1 MDRRIVKAA
10 ITLAAVLFSL
20 PAKAAPAAA
29 PAEGQIPDPVSMRLP
44 GAAKPGTDPLQL
56 LQNGQ
61 VQKDLGLS
69 ASQVDRLRQLN
80 DQTRA
85 RVRSAARTRGGPGA
99 APSVGAVRGYE
110 AQQQQAQQDARQK
123 VAEILQPQQLQQFR
137 MIVES
142 QPGADPMELLQSEQV
157 GSALGLSQDQAGQL
171 RQLAEQLR
179 AGAGGRTRGASPG
192 SQELA
197 AQRTRLDQQ
206 VREAR
211 QQVAEIL
218 TAQQL
223 QRLKQIV
230 VQLDVAALAD
240 PALATPLGLTP
251 AQQRQLATS
260 QAEGL
265 EAIGTNFKA
274 VRTRSGDPLAQCAG
288 VTANRTSLDPL
299 LQQSRQRT
307 RGVLTAE
314 QLATLQQL
322 EGTPIRL
329 APPPCAP

>member
-1 MDRRIVKAA
+1 MDRRLIKAA

-56 LQNGQ
+56 MQNGQ

-69 ASQVDRLRQLN
+69 ASQVERLRQLN

-85 RVRSAARTRGGPGA
+85 LVRSVARTRGGGAGA

-123 VAEILQPQQLQQFR
+123 VAEILQPNQLQQFR

-142 QPGADPMELLQSEQV
+142 QPGADPMELLQSDQV
-157 GSALGLSQDQAGQL
+157 RSALGLSQDQAGQL
-171 RQLAEQLR
+171 RQLAGQLR
-179 AGAGGRTRGASPG
+179 AGGRTRGTSPG

-211 QQVAEIL
+211 QQVADIL

-223 QRLKQIV
+223 QRLKQIL
-230 VQLDVAALAD
+230 VQVDVAALAD
-240 PALATPLGLTP
+240 PALVSTLGLTP
-251 AQQRQLATS
+251 VQQRQLATS

-265 EAIGTNFKA
+265 EAIGTSFKP

-288 VTANRTSLDPL
+288 VKTNRTSLDPL
-299 LQQSRQRT
+299 LHQSRQRT

-314 QLATLQQL
+314 QLATLKQL
-322 EGTPIRL
+322 EGEPIRL
-329 APPPCAP
+329 DPPACAP

>member
-1 MDRRIVKAA
+1 MDRPIIKSA
-10 ITLAAVLFSL
+10 LALAVVLASL
-20 PAKAAPAAA
+20 PAQAAPAQA

-56 LQNGQ
+56 MQNGQ

-69 ASQVDRLRQLN
+69 ASQVERLRQLN
-80 DQTRA
+80 DQSRA
-85 RVRSAARTRGGPGA
+85 QVRSVARTRGGPGA

-123 VAEILQPQQLQQFR
+123 VAEILQPSQLQQFR

-142 QPGADPMELLQSEQV
+142 QPGADPFELLQSDQV
-157 GSALGLSQDQAGQL
+157 RSALGLSQDQAGQL

-223 QRLKQIV
+223 QRLKQIL
-230 VQLDVAALAD
+230 VQVDVAALAD

-265 EAIGTNFKA
+265 EAIGTSFKA
-274 VRTRSGDPLAQCAG
+274 VRTRSGDPVAQCAG
-288 VTANRTSLDPL
+288 VNANRSSLDPL

-314 QLATLQQL
+314 QLATLKQL

-329 APPPCAP
+329 DPPACAP

>member
-1 MDRRIVKAA
+1 MDRPIIKSA
-10 ITLAAVLFSL
+10 LALAVVLASL
-20 PAKAAPAAA
+20 PAQAAPAQA

-56 LQNGQ
+56 MQNGQ

-69 ASQVDRLRQLN
+69 ASQVERLRQLN
-80 DQTRA
+80 DQSRA
-85 RVRSAARTRGGPGA
+85 RVRSVARTRGGPGA

-123 VAEILQPQQLQQFR
+123 VAEILQPSQLQQFR

-142 QPGADPMELLQSEQV
+142 QPGADPLELLQSDQV
-157 GSALGLSQDQAGQL
+157 RSALGLSQDQAGQL

-223 QRLKQIV
+223 QRLKQIL
-230 VQLDVAALAD
+230 VQVDVAALAD

-265 EAIGTNFKA
+265 EAIGTSFKA
-274 VRTRSGDPLAQCAG
+274 VRTRSGDPVAQCAG
-288 VTANRTSLDPL
+288 VNANRSSLDPL

-314 QLATLQQL
+314 QLATLKQL

-329 APPPCAP
+329 DPPACAP